1 MIGPSDFVMALEFN
15 CDFRFFF
22 HSFVIF
28 CLPYLFSFVRC
39 SIRERWRGSLF
50 QLPFVGISWIYLCL
64 RSSNP
69 SLCFFKIMGSID
81 CTWMWYG
88 WLFVHWTSGMEKK
101 QTAIIWIRKK
111 KEKKIRKIRKKCPF
125 LTNRNLI
132 YLLFLQ
138 WKKWNTKHNIY
149 TNLLIL
155 QYIAQ
160 YIT

>member
-1 MIGPSDFVMALEFN
+1 M
-15 CDFRFFF
+15 RFQIFF

>member
-1 MIGPSDFVMALEFN
+1 MWDVWFGRDTNYSKTQSTPNDSYNSID

-22 HSFVIF
+22 PHSFVIF

-64 RSSNP
+64 RSSDP
-69 SLCFFKIMGSID
+69 SLCFFQIMGSID

-101 QTAIIWIRKK
+101 QTTIIWMRKK
-111 KEKKIRKIRKKCPF
+111 KEKKIRKIRKKMS
-125 LTNRNLI
+125 LSYQSQS
-132 YLLFLQ
+132 YLPVILAV
-138 WKKWNTKHNIY
+138 KKMKHK
-149 TNLLIL
+149 T
-155 QYIAQ
+155 
-160 YIT
+160 

>member
-1 MIGPSDFVMALEFN
+1 MFGPFYFVIALEFN

-64 RSSNP
+64 RSSDP
-69 SLCFFKIMGSID
+69 SLCFFQIMGSID

-101 QTAIIWIRKK
+101 QTAIIWMRKK
-111 KEKKIRKIRKKCPF
+111 KEKKSEKSEKNVPF
-125 LTNRNLI
+125 LPIAILFTCYSCSEKNETQNII
-132 YLLFLQ
+132 YIQTYL
-138 WKKWNTKHNIY
+138 Y
-149 TNLLIL
+149 CS
-155 QYIAQ
+155 
-160 YIT
+160 IT